1 MEGPILMAAPV
12 KTIMRCLLA
21 AVAAALAACAT
32 PPPAPE
38 IQSVTITP
46 PPEQPEASEPASV
59 EVTLRLAAD
68 ALPAQPEAPPAR
80 PDLITAMAA
89 RFQLRIAERKEIA
102 RQREWFVR
110 HPQYMQRVLL
120 RSERYLY
127 YILAELDRR
136 NMPSDLALL
145 PIVESA
151 YDPFAY
157 SHGRAAGMWQM
168 IPGTARR
175 FGVRQNWWYDGRRD
189 VLDSTRA
196 ALDYLQSLNEL
207 FDGDWQ
213 LAIAA
218 YNSGEGNVIRAIKR
232 NAKAGRPTDFWHLRL
247 PRETVTYVP
256 KLLALVD
263 IVSDPSAYGLDLP
276 ELPNRSYFDVVPLDG
291 QMDLALI
298 ADLAGIDMDE
308 LYALNP
314 GYNRWATDPEGPQRA
329 LVPVGHADQLAVAI
343 ADLPDDARMR
353 WVRYRIRSGDSLITV
368 AKRHGTTP
376 EVLKEANGLK
386 GNLIRAGD
394 HLMIPTATQTLTAYT
409 QSADLRLARTQSTPR
424 GATKFSHTVA
434 GGDSLWGIARQYGVS
449 TRSLAKWNG
458 MAPGDTLSVGR
469 TLVVWADSGKTVSR
483 PGTSP
488 AAGKERKLRYTVRR
502 GDSLYLIAQ
511 RFRVT
516 VAQIQ
521 RWNNL
526 DASRYLQPGQ
536 TLTVYVDVTRQSGG

>member
-1 MEGPILMAAPV
+1 MARGM
-12 KTIMRCLLA
+12 KTALQRLLTS
-21 AVAAALAACAT
+21 AAASGIAACAT
-32 PPPAPE
+32 PAPAPIVDTQPVTEVQPPAVAQATE
-38 IQSVTITP
+38 MERVSV
-46 PPEQPEASEPASV
+46 A
-59 EVTLRLAAD
+59 VTLRVPAD
-68 ALPAQPEAPPAR
+68 ALPAQPEIPPAT
-80 PDLITAMAA
+80 PDMITAMAA
-89 RFQLRIAERKEIA
+89 GFELRVADRKEVA
-102 RQREWFVR
+102 RQREWFVK
-110 HPQYMQRVLL
+110 HPKYMQRVFQ

-127 YILAELDRR
+127 HILGELQRR
-136 NMPSDLALL
+136 GMPPDLALL

-157 SHGRAAGMWQM
+157 SHGRAAGLWQM

-196 ALDYLQSLNEL
+196 ALDYLQYLYDE

-213 LAIAA
+213 LAVAA
-218 YNSGEGNVIRAIKR
+218 YNSGEGNVMRAIAR
-232 NAKAGRPTDFWHLRL
+232 NTAVGKPTDFWHLKL

-263 IVSDPSAYGLDLP
+263 IVADPEAYGLDLP
-276 ELPNRSYFDVVPLDG
+276 KLPDRPYFDVVSLDG

-298 ADLAGIDMDE
+298 AELAGMDMDD

-314 GYNRWATDPEGPQRA
+314 GFNRWATDPDGPQRA
-329 LVPVGHADQLAVAI
+329 LVPVDRAPQLTAAV

-353 WVRYRIRSGDSLITV
+353 WVRYRIRSGDSLISV
-368 AKRHGTTP
+368 ARRHDTTP
-376 EVLKEANGLK
+376 EVLKAVNGLR
-386 GNLIRAGD
+386 GNLIRVGD
-394 HLMIPTATQTLTAYT
+394 HLMIPTASRTLTAYT
-409 QSADLRLARTQSTPR
+409 QSADRRLARTQGTPR
-424 GATKFSHTVA
+424 GSAKVSHTVA
-434 GGDSLWGIARQYGVS
+434 NGDTLWGIARRYGVS

-458 MAPGDTLSVGR
+458 MAPGDTLSLGR
-469 TLVVWADSGKTVSR
+469 TLVVWADTGKSA
-483 PGTSP
+483 PAPAASP
-488 AAGKERKLRYTVRR
+488 AARERKLRYTVRR

-521 RWNNL
+521 QWNKL

-536 TLTVYVDVTRQSGG
+536 TLTVFVDVTRQSGG

>member
-1 MEGPILMAAPV
+1 MAGPRMTAPGYLV
-12 KTIMRCLLA
+12 IA
-21 AVAAALAACAT
+21 AVAMLGACAA

-38 IQSVTITP
+38 IAVVSVDTPVVRTP
-46 PPEQPEASEPASV
+46 PAVTTPASV
-59 EVTLRLAAD
+59 SVTLRVPAD
-68 ALPAQPEAPPAR
+68 ALPAHPEVPPV
-80 PDLITAMAA
+80 PTDLIASMAA
-89 RFQLRIAERKEIA
+89 GFQLRVAEREEIA

-110 HPQYMQRVLL
+110 HPQYMERVFL
-120 RSERYLY
+120 RSERYLH
-127 YILAELDRR
+127 YILAELDNRG
-136 NMPSDLALL
+136 MPPDLALL

-196 ALDYLQSLNEL
+196 ALDYLESLHDQ

-218 YNSGEGNVIRAIKR
+218 YNSGEGNVIRAINR
-232 NAKAGRPTDFWHLRL
+232 NVKAGKPTDFWHLRL

-263 IVSDPSAYGLDLP
+263 IVSDPGAYGLDLP
-276 ELPNRSYFDVVPLDG
+276 ELPNRPYFDVVPLEG

-298 ADLAGIDMDE
+298 AELAGIDMDE

-314 GYNRWATDPEGPQRA
+314 GYNRWATDPDGPQRA
-329 LVPVGHADQLAVAI
+329 LVPVANVESLSAAV
-343 ADLPDDARMR
+343 ADLPEDARMR
-353 WVRYRIRSGDSLITV
+353 WVRYRIRTGDSLITI
-368 AKRHGTTP
+368 ARRNGTTP
-376 EVLKEANGLK
+376 EVLKEVNGLS
-386 GNLIRAGD
+386 GNLIRTGD
-394 HLMIPTATQTLTAYT
+394 HLMIPTASQTLTAYT
-409 QSADLRLARTQSTPR
+409 QSADRRLARTQNTPR
-424 GATKFSHTVA
+424 GSTKVGHTVSN
-434 GGDSLWGIARQYGVS
+434 GDTLWGIARRYGVS

-469 TLVVWADSGKTVSR
+469 TLVVWTG
-483 PGTSP
+483 
-488 AAGKERKLRYTVRR
+488 AGKSVPAPSVSPVARERKVRYTVRR
-502 GDSLYLIAQ
+502 GDSLYQIAQ
-511 RFRVT
+511 RFKVS

-521 RWNNL
+521 RWNSL
-526 DASRYLQPGQ
+526 DVSRYLQPGQ
-536 TLTVYVDVTRQSGG
+536 VLTVYVDITRQSGG

>member
-1 MEGPILMAAPV
+1 MARREIL
-12 KTIMRCLLA
+12 RRRFLL
-21 AVAAALAACAT
+21 VAAAATLSACVAPPRTPAPDSTPVAITVTPTPT
-32 PPPAPE
+32 PP
-38 IQSVTITP
+38 QSQVT
-46 PPEQPEASEPASV
+46 EPVSV
-59 EVTLRLAAD
+59 SVTLRLPAD
-68 ALPAQPEAPPAR
+68 ALPSQPETPPAI
-80 PDLITAMAA
+80 PDLVTTMASG
-89 RFQLRIAERKEIA
+89 FELKVAERQEVA

-110 HPQYMQRVLL
+110 HPQYMKRVFL
-120 RSERYLY
+120 RGARYLH

-136 NMPSDLALL
+136 GMPPDLALL

-196 ALDYLQSLNEL
+196 ALDYLQSLNEQ

-218 YNSGEGNVIRAIKR
+218 YNSGEGNVIRAIRR
-232 NAKAGRPTDFWHLRL
+232 NTKAGKPTDFWHLRL

-276 ELPNRSYFDVVPLDG
+276 EIVDEPYFNVVELDG

-298 ADLAGIDMDE
+298 AELAEIEMDE
-308 LYALNP
+308 FYALNP
-314 GYNRWATDPEGPQRA
+314 GYNRWATDPDGPQRA
-329 LVPVGHADQLAVAI
+329 LVPVDSAERLAAAVS
-343 ADLPDDARMR
+343 DLPADARMR
-353 WVRYRIRSGDSLITV
+353 WVRYRIHSGDSLITI
-368 AKRHGTTP
+368 AKRHNTTP
-376 EVLKEANGLK
+376 QVLKQVNGLK
-386 GNLIRAGD
+386 GNLIRVGE
-394 HLMIPTATQTLTAYT
+394 HLMIPTATHTLAAYT
-409 QSADLRLARTQSTPR
+409 QSADRRLARTQNTPR
-424 GATKFSHTVA
+424 GATRINHTVA
-434 GGDSLWGIARQYGVS
+434 SGDTLWEIARRYGVS

-469 TLVVWADSGKTVSR
+469 RLVVWADSRKGL
-483 PGTSP
+483 PAP
-488 AAGKERKLRYTVRR
+488 AASPVARERKVHYTVRR
-502 GDSLYLIAQ
+502 GDSLYRIAH

-521 RWNNL
+521 HWNNL

-536 TLTVYVDVTRQSGG
+536 KLTVYVDLTRQSGG

>member
-1 MEGPILMAAPV
+1 MARFGR
-12 KTIMRCLLA
+12 MLLRCLSA
-21 AVAAALAACAT
+21 AVAAVLAACAA
-32 PPPAPE
+32 PAPAPE
-38 IQSVTITP
+38 TP
-46 PPEQPEASEPASV
+46 PVALVPPPVAEQPQDTEPVSV
-59 EVTLRLAAD
+59 SVTLRLPAD
-68 ALPAQPEAPPAR
+68 ALPAQPETPPAKQ
-80 PDLITAMAA
+80 DMIAAMAA
-89 RFQLRIAERKEIA
+89 SFRLRVAEREEIA
-102 RQREWFVR
+102 RQRDWFVR
-110 HPQYMQRVLL
+110 HPQYMERVFR
-120 RSERYLY
+120 RSERYLH
-127 YILAELDRR
+127 YILGELDRR
-136 NMPSDLALL
+136 GMPSDLALL

-196 ALDYLQSLNEL
+196 ALDYLQSLHAQ

-213 LAIAA
+213 LAVAA

-232 NAKAGRPTDFWHLRL
+232 NSKAGKPTDFWHLRL

-263 IVSDPSAYGLDLP
+263 IVSDPEAYGLDLP
-276 ELPNRSYFDVVPLDG
+276 ELPNQPYFGVVPLDG

-298 ADLAGIDMDE
+298 AELANIDMDE

-314 GYNRWATDPEGPQRA
+314 GYNRWATDPDGPQRA
-329 LVPVGHADQLAVAI
+329 VVPLESAERLALAI

-353 WVRYRIRSGDSLITV
+353 WVRYRIRSGDSLITI
-368 AKRHGTTP
+368 AKHHDTTP
-376 EVLKEANGLK
+376 EVLKEVNGLR
-386 GNLIRAGD
+386 GNLIRVGD
-394 HLMIPTATQTLTAYT
+394 HLMIPTASQSVSAYT

-424 GATKFSHTVA
+424 GSAKLTHTVA
-434 GGDSLWGIARQYGVS
+434 SGDSLWGIARRYGVS

-469 TLVVWADSGKTVSR
+469 TLVVWANSNKNL
-483 PGTSP
+483 PAPAASP
-488 AAGKERKLRYTVRR
+488 AAKERKVRYTVRR
-502 GDSLYLIAQ
+502 GDSLYRIAQ

-521 RWNNL
+521 RWNKL